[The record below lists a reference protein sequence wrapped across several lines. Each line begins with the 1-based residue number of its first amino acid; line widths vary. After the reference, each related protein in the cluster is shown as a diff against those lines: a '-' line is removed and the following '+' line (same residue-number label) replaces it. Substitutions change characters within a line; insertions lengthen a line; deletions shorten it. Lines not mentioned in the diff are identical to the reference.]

1 MQRDAAT
8 NESEVD
14 FSQLVLSFCAL
25 ALRCLGEVSGN
36 AKSSEIDLPTAR
48 HNIAILTM
56 LRDKT
61 QGNLTAEE
69 DSQLKEL
76 LSDLQLKY
84 AAIANKKDKDG
95 V

>member
-8 NESEVD
+8 SETEVD
-14 FSQLVLSFCAL
+14 FSQLVLSLCSL

-36 AKSSEIDLPTAR
+36 DKSSEIDLPTAR
-48 HNIAILTM
+48 RNIAILAM
-56 LRDKT
+56 LKDKT
-61 QGNLTAEE
+61 QGNLTTEE

-84 AAIANKKDKDG
+84 AAIANKKDG
-95 V
+95 T